1 LKKDY
6 YRSLGTQ
13 CCALV
18 ILALY
23 CFMRNGNNLSIAAYT
38 YIPVAVML
46 VLLVNLAVNLAF
58 IAMEF
63 KVKMRE
69 KREENENKENL

>member
-1 LKKDY
+1 
-6 YRSLGTQ
+6 
-13 CCALV
+13 
-18 ILALY
+18 
-23 CFMRNGNNLSIAAYT
+23 MRNGNNLSIAAYT

-69 KREENENKENL
+69 KREDNENKENL